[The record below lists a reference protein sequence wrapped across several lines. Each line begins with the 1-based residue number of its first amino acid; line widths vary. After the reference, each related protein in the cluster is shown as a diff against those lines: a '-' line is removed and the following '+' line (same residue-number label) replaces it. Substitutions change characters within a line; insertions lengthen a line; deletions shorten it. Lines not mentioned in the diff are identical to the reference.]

1 VNKIVYIIIQT
12 ATAGSIW
19 YQLSSW
25 S

>member
-1 VNKIVYIIIQT
+1 VFIIIQT